1 MGRSNPAST
10 SESRSKGPEPAPSSG
25 LALEYFKAAHLKRG
39 FYLAPGHKHHRV
51 AHVFVEEGQT
61 LHHPGIKPVVRVL
74 GHLAHDVKPV
84 LEPTQLVA
92 GRRRKD
98 GDLAI
103 LTLVA
108 VLRYVLAIVSE
119 TSCSVVW

>member
-1 MGRSNPAST
+1 MADM
-10 SESRSKGPEPAPSSG
+10 
-25 LALEYFKAAHLKRG
+25 L
-39 FYLAPGHKHHRV
+39 
-51 AHVFVEEGQT
+51 VEERQT
-61 LHHPGIKPVVRVL
+61 LHHPGVEPVVRVL
-74 GHLAHDVKPV
+74 RHLAHDVQAV
-84 LEPTQLVA
+84 LEPTQLVT

-119 TSCSVVW
+119 TSCSVV

>member
-1 MGRSNPAST
+1 
-10 SESRSKGPEPAPSSG
+10 
-25 LALEYFKAAHLKRG
+25 
-39 FYLAPGHKHHRV
+39 
-51 AHVFVEEGQT
+51 VFVEEGQA
-61 LHHPGIKPVVRVL
+61 LHHPGIEPVVRVF
-74 GHLAHDVKPV
+74 GHLAHDVQTV

-92 GRRRKD
+92 GRRGKD

-119 TSCSVVW
+119 TSCSVV